1 MSTQVFHVHEIETPT
16 PGGGKHTRF
25 IYEYDQTVDQ
35 CNQLMT
41 VLESNNRN
49 IKKLDKAVKKVKSNN
64 DLIVNL
70 VPSLVPSLDEIIRGG
85 MSSDIYVRNGWSGV

>member
-1 MSTQVFHVHEIETPT
+1 MSAQIFHLHEIETPT

-25 IYEYDQTVDQ
+25 IYAYDETVDQ

-49 IKKLDKAVKKVKSNN
+49 IKKIDKAVKKVKSNN
-64 DLIVNL
+64 DLIVN
-70 VPSLVPSLDEIIRGG
+70 LVPSLDEIIRGG
-85 MSSDIYVRNGWSGV
+85 MSSDIYVRNGWSGL

>member
-1 MSTQVFHVHEIETPT
+1 MSPQVFHVHQIETPT
-16 PGGGKHTRF
+16 LGGGKHTRF

-49 IKKLDKAVKKVKSNN
+49 INKIDKAVKKIKSNN
-64 DLIVNL
+64 DLIVN
-70 VPSLVPSLDEIIRGG
+70 LVPSLDEIIRGG
-85 MSSDIYVRNGWSGV
+85 MSSDIYVRNGWSGL

>member
-1 MSTQVFHVHEIETPT
+1 MSTQVFHVHQIETPT
-16 PGGGKHTRF
+16 LSGGKHTRF

-49 IKKLDKAVKKVKSNN
+49 IKKIDKAVKKVKSNN

-70 VPSLVPSLDEIIRGG
+70 VPSLDEIIRGG
-85 MSSDIYVRNGWSGV
+85 MSSNIYVRNGWSGL

>member
-70 VPSLVPSLDEIIRGG
+70 VPSLDEIIRGG

>member
-41 VLESNNRN
+41 VLESNNRE
-49 IKKLDKAVKKVKSNN
+49 IKKINKAVKKVNSNN

>member
-25 IYEYDQTVDQ
+25 IYADDQTVDQ

-41 VLESNNRN
+41 ILESNNRN
-49 IKKLDKAVKKVKSNN
+49 IKKIDKAVKKVKSNN

-70 VPSLVPSLDEIIRGG
+70 VPSLDEIIRGG
-85 MSSDIYVRNGWSGV
+85 MSSDVYVRNGWSGL